1 MYMDFK
7 YGPSKIWLEN
17 DSGKVVAKIDFPL
30 QPDGTYVITHTFVD
44 DSLRGQGVAGKIVQ
58 AAADYI
64 RGQGRKAA
72 VTCSYASAWAKPHKE
87 YDDIFTD

>member
-7 YGPSKIWLEN
+7 YVLPK
-17 DSGKVVAKIDFPL
+17 SGWKTIPAKLSKIDFPL

-72 VTCSYASAWAKPHKE
+72 VTCSYASAWAKRHKE